1 MHMRGRC
8 DIISSVLKVD
18 AKYSDVCMTRQ
29 TPSTAVFLVCGGVCP
44 DDGDDGGGGGRH
56 RNMSEYSL
64 TV

>member
-1 MHMRGRC
+1 M
-8 DIISSVLKVD
+8 LKVD